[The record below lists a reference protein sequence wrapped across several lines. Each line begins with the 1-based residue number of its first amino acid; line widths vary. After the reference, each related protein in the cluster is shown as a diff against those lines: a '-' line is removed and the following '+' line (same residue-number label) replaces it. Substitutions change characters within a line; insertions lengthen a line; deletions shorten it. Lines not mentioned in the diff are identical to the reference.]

1 MSKTKG
7 CAMAKIFSKTKKAA
21 LYFMGVISGIGVVAA
36 SISGASDSTV
46 PYEFKDGQVI
56 SADTLNDLFGRI
68 KMANEG
74 FASAS
79 DLAGTWS
86 CTTYDL
92 SGQSPTNGMPNTQF
106 ALNTDLNLQTITQTW
121 TFSSN
126 GQTLSMDKLQLG
138 GIADNN
144 NGGCAGQSAFSYKV
158 SIIAPYLALT
168 GNQGCTNGNGY
179 VLAVKRTSPYKF
191 VAPLKQ
197 TVITCTAVNQPPN
210 PPSDLTAQLGAG
222 SATLNWTDNG
232 GGTASFSVLKKVNGA
247 YTEIGTTNSS
257 TVTYTDATGAAGD
270 MYRIKSVNSNG
281 ASLASTAALAK

>member
-1 MSKTKG
+1 MSKIYSTTQ
-7 CAMAKIFSKTKKAA
+7 KTA
-21 LYFMGVISGIGVVAA
+21 LYFMGVISGVGIVAA
-36 SISGASDSTV
+36 SISGAGDSTV

-79 DLAGTWS
+79 ELAGTWS

-92 SGQSPTNGMPNTQF
+92 SGQNPTNGMPNTQF

-144 NGGCAGQSAFSYKV
+144 NGGCAGQSSFSYKV

-191 VAPLKQ
+191 ISPLKQ
-197 TVITCTAVNQPPN
+197 TVISCTAVNQPPN
-210 PPSDLTAQLGAG
+210 PPGDLTAETRTGGVAL
-222 SATLNWTDNG
+222 SWTDAG
-232 GGTASFSVLKKVNGA
+232 GGTASFSVLKKVGGV
-247 YTEIGTTNSS
+247 YTEVGTTNSS
-257 TVTYTDATGAAGD
+257 TVTYTDSSGSVGD
-270 MYRIKSVNSNG
+270 MYRVKSVNSNG

>member
-1 MSKTKG
+1 
-7 CAMAKIFSKTKKAA
+7 
-21 LYFMGVISGIGVVAA
+21 MGVLSGIGVVAA
-36 SISGASDSTV
+36 SMSGASDSTV

-68 KMANEG
+68 RMANEG
-74 FASAS
+74 FASATE
-79 DLAGTWS
+79 LAGTWS

-92 SGQSPTNGMPNTQF
+92 SGQNPINGMPNMQF

-121 TFSSN
+121 TFSSD
-126 GQTLSMDKLQLG
+126 GQTVSMDKLQLG

-144 NGGCAGQSAFSYKV
+144 NGGCAGQSSFSYKV
-158 SIIAPYLALT
+158 AIIAPYLALT

-191 VAPLKQ
+191 IAPLKQ
-197 TVITCTAVNQPPN
+197 TVVSCTAVNQPPN
-210 PPSDLTAQLGAG
+210 PPSDLTAQLGSG
-222 SATLNWTDNG
+222 GTTLNWTDNG
-232 GGTASFSVLKKVNGA
+232 GGTVSFSVLKKANGV

-257 TVTYTDATGAAGD
+257 TVTFTDTTGVAGD